1 MSTSGFRFDNS
12 YARLPPLLFA
22 RQLPTPVAA
31 PGLLLLND
39 VLAGELGLDAH
50 VLREQGA
57 GWFSGNVPMDG
68 ADPLAQAY
76 AGHQFGHPAMLG
88 DGRCVLL
95 GEQVTAS
102 GRRVDVQ
109 LKGAGRTPFSRGG
122 DGRATLGP
130 MLREYLIS
138 EAMAALG
145 IATTRALAVVTTG
158 ESVQRETPL
167 PGAILTRVAASH
179 IRVGTFQYASWHQ
192 DKSLLPALFDYTLQ
206 RHYPQLAQADNPALA
221 LLDAVMDAQ
230 IALVVS
236 WMRVGFIH
244 GVMNTDNVTL
254 SGETID
260 YGPCAFMDAYDPATV
275 FSSIDHQGRYA
286 FGNQPLIA
294 QWNLGRF
301 AETLLPLVDADE
313 SRAIAQASSLLGTFL
328 PRFDIAWKQMMHA
341 KLGLVEAQDG
351 DEELLAD
358 WLALLKDERL
368 DHTNAHR
375 VLMRG
380 DLSAQTERM
389 TAWQRRW
396 QARVAADGQVARQL
410 MAANDPAIIPR
421 NHLVNGALAQAEA
434 GDLGEFHALLAA
446 LAEPYAERALDDP
459 FCQPPDENERMCQ
472 TFCGT

>member
-1 MSTSGFRFDNS
+1 MSADGFRFDNS

-22 RQLPTPVAA
+22 HQLPTPVAA
-31 PGLLLLND
+31 PKLLLLND
-39 VLAGELGLDAH
+39 ALAGELGLDAN

-68 ADPLAQAY
+68 AEPLAQAY

-122 DGRATLGP
+122 DGRAALGP

-145 IATTRALAVVTTG
+145 VATTRALAVVTTG
-158 ESVQRETPL
+158 ESVQRETSL

-192 DKSLLPALFDYTLQ
+192 DKSLLPALFDYTLH

-221 LLDAVMDAQ
+221 LLDAVMEAQ

-236 WMRVGFIH
+236 WMRVGFVH

-286 FGNQPLIA
+286 FGNQTLIA

-313 SRAIAQASSLLGTFL
+313 SRAIAQASSLLDAFL
-328 PRFDIAWKQMMHA
+328 PRFDAAWKQMMGA

-368 DHTNAHR
+368 DYTNAHR
-375 VLMRG
+375 ALMRG
-380 DLSAQTERM
+380 DLPAQTERM
-389 TAWQRRW
+389 AAWQRRW
-396 QARVAADGQVARQL
+396 QARVEPDKQVARQL
-410 MAANDPAIIPR
+410 MAASNPAIIPR
-421 NHLVNGALAQAEA
+421 NHLVNGALALAEA
-434 GDLGEFHALLAA
+434 GDMGEFHALLAA
-446 LAEPYAERALDDP
+446 LAEPYTERALDDP
-459 FCQPPDENERMCQ
+459 FCQPPDENERVCQ